1 MILKSTT
8 TAAISRRD
16 MLLSGAAAIALA
28 GCGKPSPESRLVHIA
43 TTAGVNLTMW
53 ELLKQQK
60 FLESFAVPADVIA
73 MADGSKI
80 LGGIYSGSVD
90 VAPMSGFSQ
99 IFPAIE
105 RGADIKIINAAT
117 LVPMLALYSGK
128 DNVHSLQDIAGK
140 VVGVGSLG
148 ALDHQ
153 LTVTL
158 LKKYSVD
165 VASVRFVNIGS
176 NIDVFKGVIART
188 VDAGVGPASYYDDA
202 ASYNVHAIQNG
213 NMSVELPQ
221 FTYQAGWTS
230 NRVIEA
236 KRDLLVRVLAAYGR
250 LFRFVE
256 QPSSMDAFLKARK
269 TIFPRAPEREHMNE
283 WNFLQTAKPFATE
296 LMLSPERVQYIQQTN
311 LDFKVQKTMLPFER
325 VADMSLA
332 RDALKLLS

>member
-1 MILKSTT
+1 MILKKSKM

-16 MLLSGAAAIALA
+16 LLLSGAALALA
-28 GCGKPSPESRLVHIA
+28 GCGKPASSRLVHVA

-60 FLESFAVPADVIA
+60 FLESFDVPADVIA

-99 IFPAIE
+99 VFPAIE
-105 RGADIKIINAAT
+105 RGADIKIINAAA

-176 NIDVFKGVIART
+176 NIDVFKGVIAGT
-188 VDAGVGPASYYDDA
+188 VDAGVGPASYYNDA
-202 ASYNVHAIQNG
+202 ASYNVHAIPNG

-236 KRDLLVRVLAAYGR
+236 KRDLLVRVLAAYAR

-256 QPSSMDAFLKARK
+256 QPSAMDAFVKARK
-269 TIFPRAPEREHMNE
+269 TIFPRAPEREHLNE
-283 WNFLQTAKPFATE
+283 WNFLQTAKPFATD
-296 LMLSPERVQYIQQTN
+296 LLLSPERVQYIQQTN

>member
-1 MILKSTT
+1 MIVTSEMTGT
-8 TAAISRRD
+8 ISRRHL
-16 MLLSGAAAIALA
+16 LLSGAALLALG
-28 GCGKPSPESRLVHIA
+28 GCGGPAESKKMVHIA

-60 FLESFAVPADVIA
+60 FLESFDVPADVIA

-90 VAPMSGFSQ
+90 LTPMSGISQ
-99 IFPAIE
+99 VFPAIE
-105 RGADIKIINAAT
+105 RGADIKIINAAA

-128 DNVHSLQDIAGK
+128 DNVQSLQDIAGK

-158 LKKYSVD
+158 LKKYAVD
-165 VASVRFVNIGS
+165 VDSVRFVNIGS
-176 NIDVFKGVIART
+176 NTDVFKGVIAGT

-202 ASYNVHAIQNG
+202 ASYHVHAIPNG

-230 NRVIEA
+230 NRVIQA
-236 KRDLLVRVLAAYGR
+236 KRDLLVRVLAAYAR
-250 LFRFVE
+250 LFRFVQ
-256 QPSSMDAFLKARK
+256 QPSAKDAFIQARK
-269 TIFPRAPEREHMNE
+269 TIFPRAPEHEHLNE
-283 WNFLQTAKPFATE
+283 WNFLQTAKPFTTD
-296 LMLSPERVQYIQQTN
+296 LILSEERVQYLQQTN
-311 LDFKVQKTMLPFER
+311 LDFQVQKTMLPFER

-332 RDALKLLS
+332 RDALKLLT

>member
-1 MILKSTT
+1 MTQKDTSTEE
-8 TAAISRRD
+8 ISRRQL
-16 MLLSGAAAIALA
+16 LLSGAAIVALA
-28 GCGKPSPESRLVHIA
+28 GCGQHSGSKRQVHIA
-43 TTAGVNLTMW
+43 TTAGINLTMW
-53 ELLKQQK
+53 ELLRQQK
-60 FLESFAVPADVIA
+60 FLESFDVDADVIA

-90 VAPMSGFSQ
+90 VSPMSGFSQ

-128 DNVHSLQDIAGK
+128 DNVQSLKDIEGK
-140 VVGVGSLG
+140 VVGVGSIG

-158 LKKYSVD
+158 LRKYAVD
-165 VASVRFVNIGS
+165 VSSVRFVNIGS
-176 NIDVFKGVIART
+176 NTDVFKGVIAGT
-188 VDAGVGPASYYDDA
+188 VDAGVGPASYFDYA
-202 ASYNVHAIQNG
+202 ASYNVHAIPNG

-236 KRDLLVRVLAAYGR
+236 KRDLLVRVLAAYAK

-256 QPSSMDAFLKARK
+256 EPPAMDAFIKARK
-269 TIFPRAPEREHMNE
+269 TLFPNAPEREHLNE
-283 WNFLQTAKPFATE
+283 WSFLQTAKPFARD
-296 LMLSPERVQYIQQTN
+296 LILSPERVQYIQQTN
-311 LDFKVQKTMLPFER
+311 LDFKVQKQMLPYER

-332 RDALKLLS
+332 RDALKLLG

>member
-1 MILKSTT
+1 VILKSTM

-16 MLLSGAAAIALA
+16 MLLSGAAALALT
-28 GCGKPSPESRLVHIA
+28 GCGKQSSESRLVHVA

-105 RGADIKIINAAT
+105 RGADIKIINAAA

-202 ASYNVHAIQNG
+202 ASYNVHAIPNG

-236 KRDLLVRVLAAYGR
+236 KRDLLVRVLAAYAR

-256 QPSSMDAFLKARK
+256 QPAALEAFLKARK

-283 WNFLQTAKPFATE
+283 WNFLQTAKPFATG
-296 LMLSPERVQYIQQTN
+296 LILSPERVRYIQQTN

-332 RDALKLLS
+332 RDALKLLA